1 MELRDHLKIAY
12 RYKWLVIAIVLIA
25 TVSASVISYYQ
36 APKYKVSLAFTV
48 NVSNRQET
56 PDYQFDGY
64 YSIQSSEL
72 FSMTIIS
79 WFLTPSVLVEIYED
93 AGVAPNITTLEELTG
108 RFKTK
113 QYSSQNFV
121 VLFKELDQPTAEKLS
136 SSIIKIVEAKAADL
150 NKDATDNSIFEVRG
164 SSPVIVEAKL
174 ATWLI
179 GLVAFLASLLFS
191 WILVYFIDYMRGQPP
206 SPKLENELV
215 ETS

>member
-64 YSIQSSEL
+64 YSIHSSEL